1 MKYHSLLAALCIG
14 AAASLLPMQ
23 VFGADRLKDVVGK
36 HFLFGVAV
44 NAAQAA
50 GMDTAAARVITENFN
65 AVVAENCMK
74 GEVIHPFEN
83 QYDFTQSDQF
93 MNFAERNH
101 LTVTGHTL
109 VWHSQQPDWMF
120 VDKEGKT
127 VSRDTLIARMHRHIA
142 TVVGRYKGKIL
153 GWDVVNEVLND
164 DGTLR
169 QSQWLK
175 IIGPEFI
182 ELAFRFA
189 HEADP
194 NAELYIND
202 YSLSN
207 PAKRDGMC
215 RVVRDLKAKGCR
227 VDAIG
232 MQSHLGL
239 DFPSFTDY
247 EESINAFA
255 ACGVKVM
262 VTELD
267 VDVLPRPKHF
277 SGADVNQNFKFAS
290 QLNPYMA
297 GLPKKVNKQFEQRY
311 LDLFEIYKR
320 HSDVIERVTLWGV
333 TDGYSWL
340 NNFPVRGRTNY
351 PLLFSRDYKAKP
363 VVNKIIKMFE

>member
-1 MKYHSLLAALCIG
+1 MKFHSLLAALFIG
-14 AAASLLPMQ
+14 AATALSPCQ
-23 VFGADRLKDVVGK
+23 VFGANRLKDVVGK
-36 HFLFGVAV
+36 HFLIGAAV
-44 NAAQAA
+44 NVAQAS
-50 GMDTAAARVITENFN
+50 GMDTAAARVVTENFN

-74 GEVIHPFEN
+74 AEVIHPFEN

-93 MNFAERNH
+93 MAFAEKNH
-101 LTVTGHTL
+101 LTATGHNL

-120 VDKEGKT
+120 VDSQGKT

-142 TVVGRYKGKIL
+142 TVVGRYKGRLL

-169 QSQWLK
+169 QSPWLK

-194 NAELYIND
+194 DAELYIND

-207 PAKRDGMC
+207 PAKREGMC
-215 RVVRDLKAKGCR
+215 RIVRDLLAKGCR

-232 MQSHLGL
+232 MQSHCGL
-239 DFPSFTDY
+239 DYPSLDDY
-247 EESINAFA
+247 EASLNAFA

-267 VDVLPRPKHF
+267 IDVLPRPKHF
-277 SGADVNQNFKFAS
+277 SGADVNQNFQFDA
-290 QLNPYMA
+290 QLNPYTH
-297 GLPKKVNKQFEQRY
+297 GLPKKVYKQLEQRY

-333 TDGYSWL
+333 TDAYSWL
-340 NNFPVRGRTNY
+340 NGFPVRGRTNY

-363 VVNKIIKMFE
+363 VVDKIIKMFK